1 VKNADYINHFF
12 CKIDANLLKEDKMA
26 KKLIELDNGLVMEV
40 EIPPSE
46 IEMISSSGEMVE
58 RVDKSISAVK
68 EVLIKSVEP
77 ITEAYNALNQ
87 DMILEKA
94 EVEIGIGFSAE
105 GNIFVASGK
114 ASANLKVKLVLSPK
128 GKK

>member
-1 VKNADYINHFF
+1 
-12 CKIDANLLKEDKMA
+12 MA

-40 EIPPSE
+40 EIPQSE